1 RPAYPRREAERS
13 CAASCARSRPA
24 STRGWVTS
32 PRSPIPTSSPVW
44 SKSIAAVPASAGF
57 RYIHAMQLAPG
68 TRLGPYEIVAPLGQG
83 GMGEVYRARDPRLGR
98 EIAIKVLPQ
107 DLAAH
112 PDRLSR

>member
-1 RPAYPRREAERS
+1 
-13 CAASCARSRPA
+13 
-24 STRGWVTS
+24 
-32 PRSPIPTSSPVW
+32 
-44 SKSIAAVPASAGF
+44 
-57 RYIHAMQLAPG
+57 MQLAPG

-112 PDRLSR
+112 PDRLSRFEREAKTVAALTWIDRGIAEHDAGMNQIACEPIFEPLRGDPRWPEVLRRIGLAD